1 MNPRRL
7 LETQIWRRRGPFI
20 ARQPVCGHL
29 REKDAPMLGFLF
41 GFNARLGRMHYFL
54 GTIALAVVTTAVC
67 FVIAMYVSR
76 HGPRVHSSADLMIWP
91 TMLAIAAFTW
101 MTFTL
106 QCMRFRDI
114 GWDPV
119 CVMPAWVAILMVD
132 KVVAGKFPL
141 WALGTAHHATIVG
154 GLINFALI
162 LALMFWPSGDYA
174 DPSESQPKPDEPSPR
189 PRAPSVPAERIARAA
204 GAGFGRRAF

>member
-1 MNPRRL
+1 
-7 LETQIWRRRGPFI
+7 LETIDRATPRPVH
-20 ARQPVCGHL
+20 RQETCL
-29 REKDAPMLGFLF
+29 WSFAQKDAAMLGFLF

-54 GTIALAVVTTAVC
+54 GTIALAVITTAVC
-67 FVIAMYVSR
+67 FAIAMYVSQ

-91 TMLAIAAFTW
+91 TMLAIAAFAW

-106 QCMRFRDI
+106 QCMRIRDI

-119 CVMPAWVAILMVD
+119 CVIPAWVAILMVD

-141 WALGTAHHATIVG
+141 WALGPEHHGTIVG

-162 LALMFWPSGDYA
+162 LALMFWPSGDYEGPDA
-174 DPSESQPKPDEPSPR
+174 TCGETRRRPDELSTK
-189 PRAPSVPAERIARAA
+189 PRATSVASERIVRAT
-204 GAGFGRRAF
+204 GAGFGRR

>member
-1 MNPRRL
+1 
-7 LETQIWRRRGPFI
+7 LETIDPATPRPVHGSETCLGPF
-20 ARQPVCGHL
+20 AQ
-29 REKDAPMLGFLF
+29 KDLPMLGFLF

-54 GTIALAVVTTAVC
+54 GTIALAVAMTAVC
-67 FVIAMYVSR
+67 FVIAMHVSQ

-106 QCMRFRDI
+106 QCMRIRDI

-119 CVMPAWVAILMVD
+119 CVIPAWVAILMVD

-141 WALGTAHHATIVG
+141 WALGPEHHGTIVG
-154 GLINFALI
+154 GLINFGLI
-162 LALMFWPSGDYA
+162 LALTFWPSGDYEGPDA
-174 DPSESQPKPDEPSPR
+174 TFEDTRRRPDELSTKPR
-189 PRAPSVPAERIARAA
+189 VTSVASERLARAT
-204 GAGFGRRAF
+204 GTGFGRR